1 MPAAIS
7 YRPRRLSRLTDR
19 VMRLVLWGLAL
30 AFVAVLA
37 AFVGAILKQG
47 WPVLNLGFLTRMPET
62 LDAGG
67 GIKPEIF
74 NSLYLVALSLA
85 ISLPIGLGAG
95 IYMAEYAGQGRIL
108 RFLRL
113 CIETLAATPSIV
125 LALFGMIVF
134 VQMMGWSFSIRSGA
148 VTLALLNIP
157 VITRVTEVSLL
168 AVPRELKEASYGLG
182 ATRLQTILK
191 VALPYA
197 ATGILTG
204 LVLTA
209 GRAFGESAILVFT
222 AGTNTSQTFPDF
234 RLTVPGETLSVHL
247 WYVTSDGTLPDAREI
262 AAGTAA
268 VMIVVLLVLNLSVRF
283 LDRFIR
289 RRTR

>member
-1 MPAAIS
+1 MGAA
-7 YRPRRLSRLTDR
+7 PVFRRSRSSKLVDR
-19 VMRLVLWGLAL
+19 LMRGVLWAIAIL
-30 AFVAVLA
+30 FVVVLIL
-37 AFVGAILKQG
+37 FVGAILKQG
-47 WPVLNLGFLTRMPET
+47 WPVLNLSFLTKMPET

-67 GIKPEIF
+67 GIKPQIF
-74 NSLYLVALSLA
+74 NSIYLVVLSLG
-85 ISLPIGLGAG
+85 ISLPVGLGAG
-95 IYMAEYAGQGRIL
+95 VYMAEYAGKGRAL
-108 RFLRL
+108 NFLRL

-134 VQMMGWSFSIRSGA
+134 VQAMGWSFSIRSGA
-148 VTLALLNIP
+148 LTLALLNIP

-182 ATRLQTILK
+182 ATKLQTILK

-222 AGTNTSQTFPDF
+222 AGTNASAQFPDF

-268 VMIVVLLVLNLSVRF
+268 VMILVLLSLNLLVR
-283 LDRFIR
+283 LVDRAIR